1 MPGTHVAGRR
11 LISIV
16 VPVFN
21 EAKNLPI
28 LVERFEELLVAG
40 GGSRS
45 RTGGDPAVDSF
56 RWEYVFV
63 NDGSP
68 DDSLEV
74 LRALQ
79 ATNPRV
85 RILDLSRNFGKE
97 AALSAGL
104 AHAHGD
110 AVICI
115 DADLQHP
122 PELIPELVDHWVRGA
137 EVVVTV
143 REQTEEPSI
152 VRRAGSALFYWLLA
166 RLSDV
171 EVVGKSTDFR
181 LLDRRVVD
189 EFLKMGDR
197 DRLVRGLVDWLGFR
211 RVCVTF
217 RASARVHGSST
228 FSYGRLV
235 SLFFNGIM
243 SHSSAPLKWVGIL
256 GVVVTTLFSL
266 LLVIALVAEKQ
277 LKVGPLA
284 LVTLGIVVL
293 IGVVLTALG
302 VVAVYVAR
310 IYAEVVRR
318 PLFVVREEVAPL
330 RQGAAGQ
337 AGSASHQPSS
347 AVQARELYR

>member
-1 MPGTHVAGRR
+1 VTPGPHAAGRR

-16 VPVFN
+16 VPVYG
-21 EAKNLPI
+21 EAKNLPV
-28 LVERFEELLVAG
+28 LVDRFDRL
-40 GGSRS
+40 
-45 RTGGDPAVDSF
+45 AVDAF

-68 DDSLEV
+68 DESLQV
-74 LRALQ
+74 LRSLQ
-79 ATNPRV
+79 AANPRV

-104 AHAHGD
+104 AHAGGD

-122 PELIPELVDHWVRGA
+122 PELIPELVEHWTHGA

-152 VRRAGSALFYWLLA
+152 VRRAGSALFYWLIA
-166 RLSDV
+166 RMSDV

-181 LLDRRVVD
+181 LLDRRVVN
-189 EFLKMGDR
+189 EFLKLGDR

-217 RASARVHGSST
+217 RASARMHGSST
-228 FSYGRLV
+228 FSYRQLA
-235 SLFFNGIM
+235 SLFVNGIM

-256 GVVVTTLFSL
+256 GVLTTVVFTG
-266 LLVIALVAEKQ
+266 LLVIALVAW
-277 LKVGPLA
+277 LINPTLLNVRPIA
-284 LVTLGIVVL
+284 FVTLGMAAL

-302 VVAVYVAR
+302 IVAMYVAR
-310 IYAEVVRR
+310 IHAEVVRR
-318 PLFVVREEVAPL
+318 PLYVVREEFPDGASDRAPS
-330 RQGAAGQ
+330 AA
-337 AGSASHQPSS
+337 P
-347 AVQARELYR
+347 VREQYR